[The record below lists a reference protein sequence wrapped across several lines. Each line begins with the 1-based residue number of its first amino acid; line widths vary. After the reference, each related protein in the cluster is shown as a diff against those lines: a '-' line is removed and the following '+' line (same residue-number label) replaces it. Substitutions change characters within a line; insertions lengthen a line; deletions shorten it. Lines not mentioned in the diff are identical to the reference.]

1 MHNFDRGEKF
11 DLDLEKQK
19 LETVLPQGP
28 FSTVCALERS
38 IVSNCLYQNKFVVS
52 CGIVNVEI
60 YFFLGVLRN
69 KMEN

>member
-11 DLDLEKQK
+11 DLDLEKQT

-28 FSTVCALERS
+28 FSTACALELS
-38 IVSNCLYQNKFVVS
+38 IVSNCLYQLKFVVS
-52 CGIVNVEI
+52 CGIVNVEM